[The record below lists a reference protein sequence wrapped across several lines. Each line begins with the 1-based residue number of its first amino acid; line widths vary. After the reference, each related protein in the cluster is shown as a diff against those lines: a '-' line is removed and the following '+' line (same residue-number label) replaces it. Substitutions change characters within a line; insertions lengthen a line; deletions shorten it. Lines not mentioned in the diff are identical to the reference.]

1 MNRREDRIPAT
12 KAMLRECL
20 QKKVC
25 RQFREG
31 QNLHNYYFDEWLH
44 DNFTQPM
51 VKIVCFVKDKQEPYE
66 ESLNELMNRYLIA
79 RKSTFL
85 PYFDERFI
93 NYGYNK
99 VQWVTNLRYI
109 GFRFY
114 VLGTDFAID
123 VAHPRY
129 EEIERKYNE

>member
-1 MNRREDRIPAT
+1 MI
-12 KAMLRECL
+12 
-20 QKKVC
+20 
-25 RQFREG
+25 
-31 QNLHNYYFDEWLH
+31 
-44 DNFTQPM
+44 
-51 VKIVCFVKDKQEPYE
+51 I
-66 ESLNELMNRYLIA
+66 RYLVL
-79 RKSTFL
+79 KYTSEL
-85 PYFDERFI
+85 PLFDERFV

-99 VQWVTNLRYI
+99 VQWVTNLRYV

>member
-1 MNRREDRIPAT
+1 MT
-12 KAMLRECL
+12 
-20 QKKVC
+20 
-25 RQFREG
+25 
-31 QNLHNYYFDEWLH
+31 
-44 DNFTQPM
+44 
-51 VKIVCFVKDKQEPYE
+51 
-66 ESLNELMNRYLIA
+66 RYLIV
-79 RKSTFL
+79 RTSTFL

-123 VAHPRY
+123 VAHPR
-129 EEIERKYNE
+129 